1 MEAKLRIVDGARPA
15 TIRLKLPLTVGRS
28 KTAQLKV
35 PHSQV
40 SRSHCEI
47 YEESGML
54 VVHDLGSSNGTFISG
69 ERIDEPTF
77 LLPGESLKIGK
88 VLFEADYDAPELD
101 IEETEIE
108 FVMDDD
114 PDEEAASPEEVADV
128 EAQVAGKVDNETV
141 AVEAVDSVDLFDS
154 VESQSEAFPNV
165 DGEHQPSADPAEIDF
180 EVDYNET
187 QEGSFLGIPDIEV
200 GSEPSNQDSASRIV
214 IDDGENTP
222 SGEVDPGDSAL
233 NNFFDGLGD

>member
-40 SRSHCEI
+40 GRSHCEI

-88 VLFEADYDAPELD
+88 VLFEAEYDAPELD

-114 PDEEAASPEEVADV
+114 PDEEGAESEELADAEPQVAD
-128 EAQVAGKVDNETV
+128 KVDNKTV
-141 AVEAVDSVDLFDS
+141 AAEAVDSI
-154 VESQSEAFPNV
+154 ESQSEEFPNV

-180 EVDYNET
+180 QVDYNET

-200 GSEPSNQDSASRIV
+200 GGEPSHQDSASRIV
-214 IDDGENTP
+214 IDDGEKTP

>member
-28 KTAQLKV
+28 KSAQLKV
-35 PHSQV
+35 PQSQV

-47 YEESGML
+47 YEETGML

-77 LLPGESLKIGK
+77 LLPGESLKIGN
-88 VLFEADYDAPELD
+88 VLFEADYEAPELD

-114 PDEEAASPEEVADV
+114 SDEEDVEPEEVVDAETSVAD
-128 EAQVAGKVDNETV
+128 EVASALV
-141 AVEAVDSVDLFDS
+141 ADEPAED
-154 VESQSEAFPNV
+154 VESQSDVLPNV
-165 DGEHQPSADPAEIDF
+165 GGEHQPSADPAEIDL

-187 QEGSFLGIPDIEV
+187 QEGSFLGIPDIDV
-200 GSEPSNQDSASRIV
+200 GGEPTEQDSASRIV
-214 IDDGENTP
+214 IDDGAEAQ

-233 NNFFDGLGD
+233 NHFFDGLGE